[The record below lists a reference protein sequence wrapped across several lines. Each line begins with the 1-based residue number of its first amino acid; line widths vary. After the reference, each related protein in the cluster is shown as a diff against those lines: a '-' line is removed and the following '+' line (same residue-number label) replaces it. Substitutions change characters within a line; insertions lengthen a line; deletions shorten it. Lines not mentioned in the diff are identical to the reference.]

1 MTDFLFFLGRFHV
14 LALHLPIGIV
24 IVAVVLDFAARR
36 ERYKALAQAAPFLWG
51 AAALSAVVTVA
62 LGYLHFAEGGF
73 AGPSGNAHRLFGT
86 TTAAV
91 MLLGWWL
98 ATRPTA
104 TWLKPVIGVLALALV
119 TVTGHYGGNLTHGS
133 TFMLEYAPGFVR
145 SLLGAEGNRPRPT
158 SVAAADPYLDVVQ
171 PLLKQRCGTCHNGDK
186 REGSFSM
193 ASYESTLAGGDTG
206 RAIVPGNL
214 EGSEL
219 YFRIT
224 RPADDDKVMPAEGKT
239 PPTKDQIAILKW
251 WIEKGAPHG
260 KSIGEVGTDAAIEP
274 LLAAQLGLGGA
285 AQPAAAAPA
294 AAVAADQEL
303 VGKLFAA
310 GFLAR
315 QLSQSDPRLVVSVNS
330 PGADLDKAA
339 LGVLAQAGSQIVDL
353 NLQNAGLD
361 DDDLATLGEFGAVTQ
376 LRLSRNRITDRGV
389 GTLARLPKLASL
401 NLYGNAGVTDTG
413 VEALGRI
420 ATLRQVYLWQTGV
433 TSAGVAKLRT
443 ARPDLAVQLDTAGS
457 LQAGVAKPAVEQKS
471 R

>member
-1 MTDFLFFLGRFHV
+1 MTDFLLFLGRFHV

-36 ERYKALAQAAPFLWG
+36 ERYRALAQASPFLWG
-51 AAALSAVVTVA
+51 AAALSAVLTVA

-98 ATRPTA
+98 ATRPAA
-104 TWLKPVIGVLALALV
+104 TWLKPAVGVLALILV
-119 TVTGHYGGNLTHGS
+119 SVTGHYGGNLTHGS
-133 TFMLEYAPGFVR
+133 TFILEYAPGFLR
-145 SLLGAEGNRPRPT
+145 SLLGAETKRPRPA

-171 PLLKQRCGTCHNGDK
+171 PLLNQRCGTCHSGDK

-193 ASYESTLAGGDTG
+193 ATYASTLAGGDTG

-224 RPADDDKVMPAEGKT
+224 RTADDEKLMPAEGKT
-239 PPTKDQIAILKW
+239 PPTKDQIAIIKW
-251 WIEKGAPHG
+251 WIEKGAPHATT
-260 KSIGEVGTDAAIEP
+260 IGDVGVDAAVEP
-274 LLAAQLGLGGA
+274 LLAAQIGIGGA
-285 AQPAAAAPA
+285 APAAAAPA

-330 PGADLDKAA
+330 PGADLDKAT
-339 LGVLAQAGSQIVDL
+339 LGVLAEAGSQIVDL

-361 DDDLATLGEFGAVTQ
+361 DDDLAALGELGAVTE

-389 GTLARLPKLASL
+389 GALAQLPKLTSL
-401 NLYGNAGVTDTG
+401 NLYGNAGVTDLG

-420 ATLRQVYLWQTGV
+420 ATLRHVYLWQTGV
-433 TSAGVAKLRT
+433 TSAGAAKLRT
-443 ARPDLAVQLDTAGS
+443 ARPDLAVQLDAAGGIAAVA
-457 LQAGVAKPAVEQKS
+457 AGTPAARK
-471 R
+471 

>member
-51 AAALSAVVTVA
+51 AAALSAVLTVA

-73 AGPSGNAHRLFGT
+73 AGPSGNAHRLLGT
-86 TTAAV
+86 TTAVV

-98 ATRPTA
+98 ATRPVA
-104 TWLKPVIGVLALALV
+104 AWGKSVVGVLALALV
-119 TVTGHYGGNLTHGS
+119 SVTGHYGGNLTHGS
-133 TFMLEYAPGFVR
+133 TFLLEYAPGFLR
-145 SLLGAEGNRPRPT
+145 SLLGEETKRAKPA

-171 PLLKQRCGTCHNGDK
+171 PLLNQRCGTCHNGNK

-214 EGSEL
+214 EASEL

-224 RPADDDKVMPAEGKT
+224 RPADDDKLMPAEGKT
-239 PPTKDQIAILKW
+239 PPTKDQIAIVKW

-260 KSIGEVGTDAAIEP
+260 TTIGDVGIDAAVEP
-274 LLAAQLGLGGA
+274 LLAAQIGLGGA
-285 AQPAAAAPA
+285 ASASAAAAPV

-310 GFLAR
+310 GFLVR
-315 QLSQSDPRLVVSVNS
+315 ELSQSDPRLVVSVNS
-330 PGADLDKAA
+330 PGSDLDKAT
-339 LGVLAQAGSQIVDL
+339 LGVLAGAGSRIVDL

-361 DDDLATLGEFGAVTQ
+361 DDDLAALGELGAVAE
-376 LRLSRNRITDRGV
+376 LRLARNQITDRGV
-389 GTLARLPKLASL
+389 AALARLPKLSSL
-401 NLYGNAGVTDTG
+401 NLYGNAGVTDAG
-413 VEALGRI
+413 LEALGRI

-433 TSAGVAKLRT
+433 TSAGAARLRN
-443 ARPDLAVQLDTAGS
+443 ARPDLAVQLDTAG
-457 LQAGVAKPAVEQKS
+457 LIATVAAGTPAAKK
-471 R
+471 

>member
-1 MTDFLFFLGRFHV
+1 MTDFLLFLGRFHV
-14 LALHLPIGIV
+14 LALHLPIGI
-24 IVAVVLDFAARR
+24 IIAAVVLDFAARR
-36 ERYKALAQAAPFLWG
+36 ERYGALAQAAPFLWG
-51 AAALSAVVTVA
+51 AAALSAVLTVA

-73 AGPSGNAHRLFGT
+73 AGPSGNAHRLLGT
-86 TTAAV
+86 TTAGV

-98 ATRPTA
+98 ATRPAA
-104 TWLKPVIGVLALALV
+104 TWQKLAVGVLALALV
-119 TVTGHYGGNLTHGS
+119 SVTGHYGGTLTHGS
-133 TFMLEYAPGFVR
+133 TFLVEYAPGFLR
-145 SLLGAEGNRPRPT
+145 SLLGAETQRAKPT

-186 REGSFSM
+186 REGSFSI

-214 EGSEL
+214 DGSEL

-224 RPADDDKVMPAEGKT
+224 RPADDEKVMPAEGKT

-260 KSIGEVGTDAAIEP
+260 TTIAEVGVDATVEP
-274 LLAAQLGLGGA
+274 LLVAQIGLGGA
-285 AQPAAAAPA
+285 APV

-330 PGADLDKAA
+330 PGAELDKAA

-353 NLQNAGLD
+353 NLQNTGLD
-361 DDDLATLGEFGAVTQ
+361 DAGLAALGELAAITE
-376 LRLSRNRITDRGV
+376 LRLSRNQITDRGV
-389 GTLARLPKLASL
+389 SALARLPKLEAL
-401 NLYGNAGVTDTG
+401 NLYGNAGVTDAG

-420 ATLRQVYLWQTGV
+420 TTLRQLYLWQTGV
-433 TSAGVAKLRT
+433 TSAGVAKLRA
-443 ARPDLAVQLDTAGS
+443 ARPDLAVQLDAAGGIAAVA
-457 LQAGVAKPAVEQKS
+457 AGMPATKK
-471 R
+471 

>member
-24 IVAVVLDFAARR
+24 IVAVVLDFVARR
-36 ERYKALAQAAPFLWG
+36 ERYRALAQAAPFLWG
-51 AAALSAVVTVA
+51 AAALSAVLTVA
-62 LGYLHFAEGGF
+62 LGYMHFAEGGF
-73 AGPSGNAHRLFGT
+73 AGASGNAHRLLGT
-86 TTAAV
+86 TTAVV

-98 ATRPTA
+98 ATRPGA
-104 TWLKPVIGVLALALV
+104 MWAKAAIGVLALVLV
-119 TVTGHYGGNLTHGS
+119 SATGHYGGNLTHGP
-133 TFMLEYAPGFVR
+133 TFLVEYAPGFLR
-145 SLLGAEGNRPRPT
+145 SLLGAETKRPRPA

-171 PLLKQRCGTCHNGDK
+171 PLLKQRCGACHNGDK

-193 ASYESTLAGGDTG
+193 ATYASTLAGGDTG

-224 RPADDDKVMPAEGKT
+224 RPADDEKVMPAEGKT

-251 WIEKGAPHG
+251 WIEKGAPHATT
-260 KSIGEVGTDAAIEP
+260 IGDVGIDAAIEP
-274 LLAAQLGLGGA
+274 LLAAQIGLGDA
-285 AQPAAAAPA
+285 APAAAAPA
-294 AAVAADQEL
+294 AAVAADSEL

-330 PGADLDKAA
+330 PGADLDTAA
-339 LGVLAQAGSQIVDL
+339 LGVLAAAGSQIADL
-353 NLQNAGLD
+353 NLQNAGID
-361 DDDLATLGEFGAVTQ
+361 DGDLGALGELGAVTE
-376 LRLSRNRITDRGV
+376 LRLSRNKITDRGV
-389 GTLARLPKLASL
+389 NALARFPKLRSL
-401 NLYGNAGVTDTG
+401 NLYGNIGVTDAA

-443 ARPDLAVQLDTAGS
+443 ARPDLAVQLDAAGAS
-457 LQAGVAKPAVEQKS
+457 AAVAAGTPAAKK
-471 R
+471 

>member
-1 MTDFLFFLGRFHV
+1 MDFLFFLGRFHV

-24 IVAVVLDFAARR
+24 IVAVVLDFVARR
-36 ERYKALAQAAPFLWG
+36 ERYKALAQASPFLWG
-51 AAALSAVVTVA
+51 AAALSAVLTVA

-73 AGPSGNAHRLFGT
+73 AGPSGNAHRLLGT

-91 MLLGWWL
+91 MLLGWWI
-98 ATRPTA
+98 ATQPRV

-133 TFMLEYAPGFVR
+133 TFMLEYAPGFLR
-145 SLLGAEGNRPRPT
+145 SLLGAETNRPKPT

-224 RPADDDKVMPAEGKT
+224 RPPDDEKVMPAEGKT

-251 WIEKGAPHG
+251 WIEKGAPHA
-260 KSIGEVGTDAAIEP
+260 KPIGEVGADASIES

-285 AQPAAAAPA
+285 APTAATPAV
-294 AAVAADQEL
+294 AVAADQQL

-315 QLSQSDPRLVVSVNS
+315 QLSQSDARLVVSVNS
-330 PGADLDKAA
+330 PGNTLDKAA

-361 DDDLATLGEFGAVTQ
+361 DDDLAALGELGAVTE
-376 LRLSRNRITDRGV
+376 LRLSRNKITDRGV
-389 GTLARLPKLASL
+389 GALARLPRLASL
-401 NLYGNAGVTDTG
+401 NLYGNAGVTDAG
-413 VEALGRI
+413 VDALGRI
-420 ATLRQVYLWQTGV
+420 VTLRQVYLWQTGV
-433 TSAGVAKLRT
+433 TPAGGAKLRS
-443 ARPDLAVQLDTAGS
+443 ARPDLAVQLDAAGG
-457 LQAGVAKPAVEQKS
+457 LAAVAAGTPAAKK
-471 R
+471 